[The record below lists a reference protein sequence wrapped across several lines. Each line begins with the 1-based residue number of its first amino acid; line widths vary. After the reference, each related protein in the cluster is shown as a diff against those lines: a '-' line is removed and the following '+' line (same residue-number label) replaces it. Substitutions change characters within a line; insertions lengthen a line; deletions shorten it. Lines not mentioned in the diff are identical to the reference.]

1 VYNALLRLLQNSPV
15 TQNPQIVELMIYG
28 ENAFRFKIRATVDP
42 TITFQV
48 WVNCNPRH
56 TRYAYQLFKYGNT
69 LLRWD
74 NSPHYPGIASFP
86 HHLHDAQDQ
95 VHPATMSGDPLRDL
109 PLVLTEINLYL
120 STQDTNIEE

>member
-1 VYNALLRLLQNSPV
+1 VYDALLRLPQNSPV

-48 WVNCNPRH
+48 WVNCNPHH

-69 LLRWD
+69 LMRWD
-74 NSPHYPGIASFP
+74 NAPHYPGIVSFP

-95 VHPATMSGDPLRDL
+95 VHSTTLSGDPLQDL
-109 PLVLTEINLYL
+109 SLVLTEISLYL
-120 STQDTNIEE
+120 SMQDAHAEG

>member
-1 VYNALLRLLQNSPV
+1 MYNALLRLLQNSPV

-28 ENAFRFKIRATVDP
+28 ENAFRFEIRATVDP

-56 TRYAYQLFKYGNT
+56 TRYAYQLFRYGNT

-74 NSPHYPGIASFP
+74 NAPHYPGIVGFP
-86 HHLHDAQDQ
+86 HHFHDAQDQ
-95 VHPATMSGDPLRDL
+95 IYPTALSGNPEADL
-109 PLVLTEINLYL
+109 PAVLTEIAQYL
-120 STQDTNIEE
+120 SAEDADI

>member
-1 VYNALLRLLQNSPV
+1 MYNALLRLLQNSPV

-56 TRYAYQLFKYGNT
+56 TRYAYQLFRYGNT

-74 NSPHYPGIASFP
+74 NAPHHPGIAGFP

-95 VHPATMSGDPLRDL
+95 IYPTALSGNPEEDL
-109 PLVLTEINLYL
+109 PAVLNEIAHYL
-120 STQDTNIEE
+120 SAE